1 MRPCKPLE
9 DNSWLRTGPA
19 FMKNSVQKL
28 QHQKLTCVHCGQ
40 TYHTP
45 RELVGHI
52 RSQHADTLPSR
63 TAPPKAKQEEKDSR
77 VSVAVPSAQEHLQ
90 RALEGLSQRHR
101 QIDEELARQET
112 LQAEKEAIGKQIGAL
127 KLALQ
132 AFVGMSGVGSGSQL
146 DIAVAESAELKT
158 SPPASTVVKKP
169 VGGKSS
175 SRRRR
180 RSKRRLQAGPRLQAM
195 ERIIQQLGMRPT
207 TRQMA
212 TLLGREGFAVSH
224 VQVFKDY
231 R

>member
-1 MRPCKPLE
+1 
-9 DNSWLRTGPA
+9 
-19 FMKNSVQKL
+19 MKNSVQKL
-28 QHQKLTCVHCGQ
+28 EHQKLTCVHCGQ

-45 RELVGHI
+45 RELAGHI
-52 RSQHADTLPSR
+52 RSHHADTLPSR
-63 TAPPKAKQEEKDSR
+63 PAPPKAKQEEKGSR
-77 VSVAVPSAQEHLQ
+77 VPVSVAVPSSGAQEHLQ
-90 RALEGLSQRHR
+90 KALEELSQRHR
-101 QIDEELARQET
+101 QIDAELARQET

-146 DIAVAESAELKT
+146 DIAVAESPELKT

-169 VGGKSS
+169 VVKSS

-195 ERIIQQLGMRPT
+195 ERIIQQFGMRPT

-212 TLLGREGFAVSH
+212 QLLGREGFAVSH

-231 R
+231 RTLKNKS

>member
-1 MRPCKPLE
+1 
-9 DNSWLRTGPA
+9 
-19 FMKNSVQKL
+19 MKNSVQKL

-212 TLLGREGFAVSH
+212 QLLGREGFAVSH

-231 R
+231 RTLKNKS

>member
-1 MRPCKPLE
+1 
-9 DNSWLRTGPA
+9 
-19 FMKNSVQKL
+19 MKHSVQKL
-28 QHQKLTCVHCGQ
+28 EHQKLTCVHCGQ

-45 RELVGHI
+45 RELAGHI

-63 TAPPKAKQEEKDSR
+63 TAPPKAKQEKKGSR
-77 VSVAVPSAQEHLQ
+77 VPVSVAVPSSGAQEHLQ

-101 QIDEELARQET
+101 QIDAELARQET

-146 DIAVAESAELKT
+146 DIAVAESPELKT

-169 VGGKSS
+169 VVGKSS
-175 SRRRR
+175 PRRRR

-195 ERIIQQLGMRPT
+195 ERIIQQLEMRPT

-212 TLLGREGFAVSH
+212 QLLGREGFAVSH

-231 R
+231 RTLKNKS

>member
-1 MRPCKPLE
+1 
-9 DNSWLRTGPA
+9 
-19 FMKNSVQKL
+19 MKNSVQKL

-45 RELVGHI
+45 RELAGHI

-63 TAPPKAKQEEKDSR
+63 TAPPKAKQEEKGSR
-77 VSVAVPSAQEHLQ
+77 VPVSVAVPSSGAQEHLQ

-146 DIAVAESAELKT
+146 DIAVAESPELKT

-169 VGGKSS
+169 VGGKPSP
-175 SRRRR
+175 RRRR

-212 TLLGREGFAVSH
+212 QLLGREGFAVSH

-231 R
+231 RTLKNKS

>member
-1 MRPCKPLE
+1 
-9 DNSWLRTGPA
+9 
-19 FMKNSVQKL
+19 MKNSVQKL

-180 RSKRRLQAGPRLQAM
+180 RSKRRLEAGPRLQAM

-212 TLLGREGFAVSH
+212 QLLGREGFAVSH

-231 R
+231 RNLRNKS

>member
-1 MRPCKPLE
+1 
-9 DNSWLRTGPA
+9 
-19 FMKNSVQKL
+19 MKNSVQKL

-195 ERIIQQLGMRPT
+195 ERIIQQLGIAR
-207 TRQMA
+207 
-212 TLLGREGFAVSH
+212 
-224 VQVFKDY
+224 
-231 R
+231 